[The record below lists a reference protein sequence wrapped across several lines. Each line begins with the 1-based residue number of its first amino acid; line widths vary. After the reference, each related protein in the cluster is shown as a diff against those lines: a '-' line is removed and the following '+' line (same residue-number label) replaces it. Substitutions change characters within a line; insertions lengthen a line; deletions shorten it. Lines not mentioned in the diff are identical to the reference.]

1 MSYLIDTN
9 ILSELRRGSQEAM
22 RWLTPVDPES
32 LYVSVLTLGEI
43 ERGVVK
49 LARRDTVGASRLAD
63 WLAMTKTDFE
73 GRALPITETIALEW
87 GRSPL
92 RRTIGVVDAL
102 IAATAIV
109 HGLEMVTRNV
119 RDFADTGVK
128 LINPWNE
135 T

>member
-9 ILSELRRGSQEAM
+9 ILSELRRGSREPM
-22 RWLTPVDPES
+22 RWLAPVDPER

-49 LARRDTVGASRLAD
+49 LAKRDTVGANRLAD
-63 WLAMTKTDFE
+63 WLSVTRTDF
-73 GRALPITETIALEW
+73 GARTLPITEGIALEW
-87 GRSPL
+87 GRMPM

-102 IAATAIV
+102 IAATAIA

-128 LINPWNE
+128 LINPWHE